1 MSRIESR
8 EVKLKTEEVSLAEQ
22 VGQVDSIIRA
32 QANERKQNFVICSKD
47 IVHENL
53 ICDGVHLRQVFLNLL
68 SNAVKYTPEGGDIE
82 FELSELPCSIYGYAK
97 FAFTVTDTGYGMT
110 PEFVGH
116 IFEPFTRAENS
127 MTNKVQGTGLGMAI
141 TKNIVDLMGGEIKVE
156 SEVGKGSRFT
166 VTLTLRLNERADRT
180 NGAEHVLLISEDE
193 RLIATPVRR

>member
-97 FAFTVTDTGYGMT
+97 FSLTVTDTG
-110 PEFVGH
+110 
-116 IFEPFTRAENS
+116 
-127 MTNKVQGTGLGMAI
+127 
-141 TKNIVDLMGGEIKVE
+141 
-156 SEVGKGSRFT
+156 
-166 VTLTLRLNERADRT
+166 
-180 NGAEHVLLISEDE
+180 
-193 RLIATPVRR
+193 